1 MGKTHPM
8 ADPES
13 TEAPNGDVS
22 GALTFDM
29 TWAGQLSFGRQPVT
43 RDLDQIDIAVI
54 GIPFDLGTTN
64 RPGARLGPRG
74 VREQSTLSAE
84 FPDGLWPWDYSVF
97 DRHRVVDYFDIG
109 FAPGYTDEML
119 ANVNAHVRGLLASGA
134 SVVSIGGD
142 HLVAY
147 PLLQA
152 HAAHHGPLS
161 LIHFDAHS
169 DTWDAGDELNHG
181 TMFLRAAREG
191 LVIPERSIQVGMRT
205 PNETHGFNVVD
216 ARELF
221 AMGIDATVAMIHDIV
236 GEHPAYL
243 TFDIDFLDPA
253 YAPGTGTP
261 VIGGPTTAQ
270 ARDLLWGLRGLDIVG
285 ADLVEVAPPYDALTQ
300 ITALAGST
308 LVHDELYLVGE
319 ARDRRQTS

>member
-1 MGKTHPM
+1 M
-8 ADPES
+8 ADTLPNS
-13 TEAPNGDVS
+13 APDGDV
-22 GALTFDM
+22 GDAQAFDM
-29 TWAGQLSFGRQPVT
+29 TWAGQLSFGRRPVT
-43 RDLDQIDIAVI
+43 RDTDLIDIAVV

-109 FAPGYTDEML
+109 FAPGYTTEMI
-119 ANVNAHVRGLLASGA
+119 ANVVDHVGRLIAAGV

-152 HAAHHGPLS
+152 HARHFGPLS

-191 LVIPERSIQVGMRT
+191 LIVPERSVQVGMRT
-205 PNETHGFNVVD
+205 PNETHGFNVID
-216 ARELF
+216 ARQL
-221 AMGIDATVAMIHDIV
+221 MSRGIDATVETIRSTV
-236 GEHPAYL
+236 GDHRAYL

-270 ARDLLWGLRGLDIVG
+270 ARHLLWGLRGLDIVG

-319 ARDRRQTS
+319 ARRRRAES